1 MAPVPED
8 TTEPLLTSSSG
19 PVFAEAGEDGGD
31 AGKQRPG
38 IWATEFRHILVLS
51 APAIVQLSTQ
61 QALVIT
67 NQACRR
73 QDFTLHGRS

>member
-1 MAPVPED
+1 MAPVLED
-8 TTEPLLTSSSG
+8 ATEPLLTPVNG
-19 PVFAEAGEDGGD
+19 PVAEAGDDGG

-38 IWATEFRHILVLS
+38 VWATEFRHILVLS

-67 NQACRR
+67 NQASCR
-73 QDFTLHGRS
+73 QNLADI